1 MYIYIYK
8 LVVSTQ
14 LKNISQNWKLPQVGV
29 KINNIWKHH
38 LVYRG
43 PICNLGFLWVK
54 CLWVKVATNKKSH
67 YIRVRGRCES
77 GNTNQTWGHHFPL
90 GDSATPSWTYYSN
103 SIIYA
108 GRGLRIIFATTHPVF
123 HQKFFFLRGS
133 SNKNQWYI
141 IDTIS
146 RNRCFDQLGSAC
158 MMLGKGFKHI
168 LPYGGETWWFTMVQ
182 SLKKSPQKTNPSISN
197 LPLDS
202 FNTAASLDGNHV
214 SLQLSI
220 RLNKNSPTKQRD
232 PYFMVYYNPHITG

>member
-1 MYIYIYK
+1 M
-8 LVVSTQ
+8 SHE
-14 LKNISQNWKLPQVGV
+14 KNPAG
-29 KINNIWKHH
+29 
-38 LVYRG
+38 YF
-43 PICNLGFLWVK
+43 PCNTGCLMTGFLFHGFMKSPHNWV
-54 CLWVKVATNKKSH
+54 VFPSPIYPQQPFATFFHCSNKKSH

-133 SNKNQWYI
+133 SDKNQWYI

-182 SLKKSPQKTNPSISN
+182 SLKKSPQKTNPSISS